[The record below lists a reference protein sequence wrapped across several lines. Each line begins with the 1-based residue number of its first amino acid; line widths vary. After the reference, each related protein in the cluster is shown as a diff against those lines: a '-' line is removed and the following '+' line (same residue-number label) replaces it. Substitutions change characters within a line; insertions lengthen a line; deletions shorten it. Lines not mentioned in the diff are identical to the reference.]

1 MYTQAT
7 RMIEIK
13 TTLLRQFNDTQP
25 QPQRIYMTP
34 PHIYTL

>member
-13 TTLLRQFNDTQP
+13 KTLLHQFNNTQP
-25 QPQRIYMTP
+25 QPQRIYMTL
-34 PHIYTL
+34 PHIYTF

>member
-13 TTLLRQFNDTQP
+13 KALLHQFNNTQP
-25 QPQRIYMTP
+25 QPQLKNMTP

>member
-13 TTLLRQFNDTQP
+13 KTLLRQVNNTQP
-25 QPQRIYMTP
+25 QPHRIYMIP